1 MHSAHIYR
9 SGCRARWRHSVV
21 VAGMEGLLSGR
32 VLASYFD
39 RVGPRRAHG
48 RAASAVARLR
58 SSPEDGVY
66 SRQRRL
72 LESSEEGFIGQGFFP
87 GELFETGSCGGEQT
101 LSGEATARERFG
113 TEAGCLVAVLV
124 GKDGAVKHRSD
135 KPMEPKGL
143 RSHRHI
149 LRSKEGDVREGRPGL
164 AVRSDVTVSGLVRIP
179 GWITSHGV
187 PGTGCRQKDVSCLTL

>member
-1 MHSAHIYR
+1 MAALGRRLGDGRSALRAR
-9 SGCRARWRHSVV
+9 SGR
-21 VAGMEGLLSGR
+21 LLRPGWTSTR
-32 VLASYFD
+32 TWASSI
-39 RVGPRRAHG
+39 GCC
-48 RAASAVARLR
+48 
-58 SSPEDGVY
+58 SSSLVTEDGVY

-149 LRSKEGDVREGRPGL
+149 HRSKEGDVREGRPGL